1 MLKRHHLGY
10 LMLIIVLV
18 FILFIAFQ
26 PKPIVVDSVQAYYAP
41 MQVTIEEQGKT
52 RVVDHY
58 VVSAPVDAYM
68 QRIDLHEGDS
78 IQQGQTLATLEPL
91 PSSILDPRSRSQ
103 SQASLGAT
111 EELEKIIQ
119 QMSQAAQA
127 DKELADITF
136 QRDTE
141 LRQKKV
147 ISQHDLDV
155 SKAEKQ
161 RADASYRAFQFGQV
175 LTRFLTQM
183 SHSAL
188 NYEDNRQ
195 TRDKNHHFK
204 LSSVTDG
211 KILKLAD
218 KSARVVRMGTVLMEI
233 GDIEHIEV
241 ETEVLST
248 LAVKLKPG
256 MPAEILRW
264 GGKQALQAE
273 VKHIE
278 PYGFTK
284 ISALGV
290 EEQRVKVILNI
301 KTEYNARKRLGH
313 GYRVESRFILWRSD
327 RVLQIPNSALFRDN
341 RTATDNTIEQW
352 AVYII
357 KDNALQKIAL
367 KICQRN
373 SLMAE
378 VIEGLDVGEQLVAY
392 LSNELQDGVKIE
404 GRK

>member
-1 MLKRHHLGY
+1 
-10 LMLIIVLV
+10 
-18 FILFIAFQ
+18 
-26 PKPIVVDSVQAYYAP
+26 
-41 MQVTIEEQGKT
+41 
-52 RVVDHY
+52 
-58 VVSAPVDAYM
+58 
-68 QRIDLHEGDS
+68 
-78 IQQGQTLATLEPL
+78 
-91 PSSILDPRSRSQ
+91 
-103 SQASLGAT
+103 

-119 QMSQAAQA
+119 QMSKAAKA
-127 DKELADITF
+127 DQELADITF

-155 SKAEKQ
+155 AKAEKR
-161 RADASYRAFQFGQV
+161 RADAIYRAYRFGQV

-183 SHSAL
+183 SRSAL
-188 NYEDNRQ
+188 DYEDSRQ
-195 TRDKNHHFK
+195 TRLENHHFK
-204 LSSVTDG
+204 LSSAADG

-264 GGKQALQAE
+264 GGEQALPAE
-273 VKHIE
+273 IKHIE

-290 EEQRVKVILNI
+290 EEQRVKVILDI
-301 KTEYNARKRLGH
+301 KTEYSARQQLGH

-327 RVLQIPNSALFRDN
+327 KVLQIPNSALFRDN
-341 RTATDNTIEQW
+341 KTDTNSAIEQW

-357 KDNALQKIAL
+357 KDNKLQKRTL
-367 KICQRN
+367 KIGQRN
-373 SLMAE
+373 NLTAE
-378 VIEGLDVGEQLVAY
+378 VVDGLDEGEHLVSY
-392 LSNELQDGVKIE
+392 LSNELKDGVKIE
-404 GRK
+404 IRQ